1 MSGLD
6 SNSKNIRF
14 SQSTKRPQTLPGTF
28 SLEGASCTLCKAGP
42 YSIAELCQLYL
53 GHREHSSCPSLCCL
67 CSRSRSN
74 LSNICHHPDPGNRLL
89 QVREHRGGSS
99 VKFPTQTAE
108 GCSSPWWKEW
118 GASLLHSLKMSC
130 HPTLPSAPKQLQ
142 MFPRKPGSCTC
153 RIPLRCESA
162 AGDSWLK

>member
-1 MSGLD
+1 MSRLD
-6 SNSKNIRF
+6 SNDKNIRF

-28 SLEGASCTLCKAGP
+28 SLEAASCTLCKAGP

-53 GHREHSSCPSLCCL
+53 GHREHSSCPRLCCL

-89 QVREHRGGSS
+89 QVREHRGGSP
-99 VKFPTQTAE
+99 VKFPTQRAE

-118 GASLLHSLKMSC
+118 GRPCYTHWKCPATLHC
-130 HPTLPSAPKQLQ
+130 RQLQ
-142 MFPRKPGSCTC
+142 ISCKCFPEN
-153 RIPLRCESA
+153 LA
-162 AGDSWLK
+162 AAPAGFHSGVRVLQETHD